1 MKYTPKTIDKPTL
14 CFWVLAMLKFLFFN
28 LMWCLPTTFVPF
40 STLEMYASAILVSLL
55 LVMPYKFFRLWRT
68 QVLILLLL
76 DALLVAN
83 LMYFRTYYTAIPL
96 SSYAIST
103 VGNLADFKASVRD
116 SLRWSDL
123 FFPLTTLV
131 AIPLYLHYRKQT
143 SRHGTLFLPL
153 FSISLLLLAFTTLV
167 KGGFTHTY
175 NKMRQKAYLCSS
187 GAVLYTVF
195 GSLAFDLLEQ
205 DQTLTEADRSR
216 IEEWLRRQPAPYA
229 SDSTLTPRRHCIVI
243 LAESFESWVLERS
256 VEGQEITPYLN
267 RLLADSTTLYA
278 PHMLSQVKGGRSI
291 DAQLLLCAGLLPI
304 QSGTYASLYPD
315 HTYYTLQKALKQ
327 KYGSRSYLLT
337 IDKLSTWNQGV
348 IAQSF
353 GTDTLI
359 AYRDFE
365 LNEAFGTHRRTGD
378 GSFFEQC
385 RQKMERGDIWRPG
398 ENVYMQLVTYSG
410 HAPFVLPEELREVH
424 FSDSIPTKAAHYMQ
438 TAHYTDRAIGRFVE
452 YLKSRPEYRDMLIV
466 ITGDHEGLARY
477 RQPLCEAQGGRGLV
491 SPHQYTPFIVVN
503 SPVGMRYEAVMGQV
517 DMYPTLLSLLG
528 LDDYPWHGLGQ
539 SILDPSKPAFAVS
552 PHDVVEGDAPSDEL
566 LHQAREAYN
575 VSDLIIRFDYLKELE
590 GGD

>member
-1 MKYTPKTIDKPTL
+1 MKYTPKAIDKPAL
-14 CFWVLAMLKFLFFN
+14 CFWALALLKFLLFN

-40 STLEMYASAILVSLL
+40 STLEMYASAILVSLVL
-55 LVMPYKFFRLWRT
+55 TIPYKFFRLWRT

-96 SSYAIST
+96 SSYAVS
-103 VGNLADFKASVRD
+103 VVSNLADFKASVRD

-123 FFPLTTLV
+123 LFPLTSL
-131 AIPLYLHYRKQT
+131 ASIPLYLRYRRQA
-143 SRHGTLFLPL
+143 SHPGTLFVPL
-153 FSISLLLLAFTTLV
+153 FFISLILLVSTTLF
-167 KGGFTHTY
+167 KGGFTHAY
-175 NKMRQKAYLCSS
+175 NQMRQKAYLCSS
-187 GAVLYTVF
+187 GAALYTVF
-195 GSLAFDLLEQ
+195 GSMTYDLLEQ
-205 DQTLTEADRSR
+205 EQTLTEADRTR
-216 IEEWLRRQPAPYA
+216 IEEWLRRQPAPCPA
-229 SDSTLTPRRHCIVI
+229 DSTWTPRRHCIVI
-243 LAESFESWVLERS
+243 LAESFESWVLERT

-291 DAQLLLCAGLLPI
+291 DAQLLLCSGLLPI

-327 KYGSRSYLLT
+327 QYGSRSYLLT
-337 IDKLSTWNQGV
+337 IDKLSTWNQGP

-365 LNEAFGTHRRTGD
+365 LGEAFGTHRRTGD

-385 RQKMERGDIWRPG
+385 RRKMERGEIWNPG
-398 ENVYMQLVTYSG
+398 ESVYMQFVTYSG
-410 HAPFVLPEELREVH
+410 HAPFVLPDELREVH
-424 FSDSIPTKAAHYMQ
+424 FSDTIPQKVADYMT
-438 TAHYTDRAIGRFVE
+438 TARYTDKAIGRFVE
-452 YLKSRPEYRDMLIV
+452 YLQSRPEYRDMLIV

-477 RQPLCEAQGGRGLV
+477 RQPLCQARGGRGLV

-517 DMYPTLLSLLG
+517 DMYPTLLALLG
-528 LDDYPWHGLGQ
+528 LDNYPWRGLGQ
-539 SILDPSKPAFAVS
+539 SILDPAKPAFAVT
-552 PHDVVEGDAPSDEL
+552 PHDVVEGNPPSDSL
-566 LHQAREAYN
+566 LQQAREAYQ
-575 VSDLIIRFDYLKELE
+575 VSDLIIRFDYLRELE
-590 GGD
+590 NEK